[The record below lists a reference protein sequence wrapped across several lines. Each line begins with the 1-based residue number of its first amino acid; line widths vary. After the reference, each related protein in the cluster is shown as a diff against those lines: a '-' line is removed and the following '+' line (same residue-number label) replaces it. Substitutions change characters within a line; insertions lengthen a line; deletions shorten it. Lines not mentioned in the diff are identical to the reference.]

1 MVFVYLHARRVIISP
16 TPSREMRM
24 LHRGIELLASF
35 HLVQDALMFADHLH
49 LPVQNDVI
57 STFSGIT
64 PEGRERMRERKRGD
78 KNPNAGGLSR
88 EHRAAISRSMKK
100 QRGEHHP
107 MWNRRHTMPHRRN
120 ISFGMMQIPKR
131 RWALDPEGREHLIAA
146 NSTLPPGWTW
156 GRRRGVT
163 HHI

>member
-1 MVFVYLHARRVIISP
+1 MVFVYLHQHRIIISQ

-35 HLVQDALMFADHLH
+35 HLVQDALKYVDT
-49 LPVQNDVI
+49 LPYPVHNEMNT
-57 STFSGIT
+57 TFSGIT
-64 PEGRERMRERKRGD
+64 PEGRERMRERKRGGN
-78 KNPNAGGLSR
+78 NPNAAGLSQ

-107 MWNRRHTMPHRRN
+107 MWNRPHTMRHRRN

-131 RWALDPEGREHLIAA
+131 RWAVDLEGREHLIAA
-146 NSTLPPGWTW
+146 NGTLPPGWTW

-163 HHI
+163 HTL